1 MAEYKLSE
9 LNSIDTVRSEDLL
22 HLRVIKRSD
31 MLGDEDRKM
40 TYANFLASFKLER
53 FLQLTGG
60 DMTGNLGIV
69 KLRYGGKDL
78 LDPTGSSEVILGD
91 TAKTFRINASALRLT
106 VNDATRSATVYHT
119 LNKPS
124 PNELGMRTNTEN
136 DARYAMKE
144 TENTFLA
151 RQIININGVGLT
163 LKSIL
168 PDGGAYIEARD
179 SNNALRFTVGNLTS
193 GTDVT
198 LVNSKGAT
206 LTLGTNSVSVD
217 KNFEINGQVQP
228 NNWNNLD
235 ARFFTQTAADQRF
248 AKLNA
253 SNNFVGVNNFN
264 GKTYVI
270 ADSNALNLRAVTENA
285 ALFMRGYNSAGT
297 GTWYV
302 GQPDGTQSEIVLA
315 NQMTNVNLKI
325 ATEFSFNKA
334 INVTGQV
341 KPSDFANFD
350 TRYVPSSL
358 TNVLARTNAAN
369 VFTSPQTIVATGGAL
384 TVQSETANSSLY
396 FVGANADGNRRWFIG
411 NGETTKPNS
420 LFLYNYSSGGVQLE
434 IADTFMFNRS
444 VLVTGQVQP
453 TDWTNFDARYFTKD
467 SSDSRY
473 LRIRS
478 TSFNVGNTEK
488 WAKIATVV
496 MPQSVS
502 TAAIE
507 VFGGSGYN
515 INSPNQAGK
524 CEIVLRT
531 SNDNPKGLNVVAW
544 TTTDNIIVSDIG
556 HVNTSGDTYD
566 IYCKV
571 GIYQN
576 STTSRVQSTSNA
588 SVQLFEV
595 PQAFDEAPQGIVKG
609 TIAKYYTS
617 MQKPTPSELGAYT
630 KAEVDQRIASAVTD
644 ATDLKKVYPV
654 GIVTFF
660 ASNVNPNT
668 AFPGTTWTYLTEGAN
683 RTIRIGSENGSDVKG
698 LGGADT
704 VALSVGHI
712 PAHTHGF
719 SGTTSWFDYGTKY
732 TDGQGAHDHD
742 RGNMEISGNFGW
754 FRSDNNSFYVADGA
768 FAMSGS
774 QGGHSWT
781 GSNFTYGAPVN
792 FYASRTWTGRTSW
805 VGAHAHGVGIGGHNH
820 TFSGDTGATGSGA
833 AFSVLNT
840 YIKLMAWVRTA

>member
-22 HLRVIKRSD
+22 HLRIIKRSD

-248 AKLNA
+248 ARLNA

-270 ADSNALNLRAVTENA
+270 ADSNALNLRAASENA

-341 KPSDFANFD
+341 KPSDFSNFD

-369 VFTSPQTIVATGGAL
+369 VFTNPQTIVTTDAAFTL
-384 TVQSETANSSLY
+384 QSGTANSPLY
-396 FVGANADGNRRWFIG
+396 IVGANADGNRRWYVG
-411 NGETTKPNS
+411 NGEGSRPNS

-444 VLVTGQVQP
+444 VSVTGQVQP
-453 TDWTNFDARYFTKD
+453 TDWTNFDTRYYTQ
-467 SSDSRY
+467 SAANSRY
-473 LRIRS
+473 MLSGVSGTGTEVGDATGIAWNAKTGLYSVTNS
-478 TSFNVGNTEK
+478 TGGSTHLVYQMYLGVGASTPSAQFKFNYKNSGIHYRTARDGFGFEEV
-488 WAKIATVV
+488 WAKI
-496 MPQSVS
+496 
-502 TAAIE
+502 
-507 VFGGSGYN
+507 Y
-515 INSPNQAGK
+515 
-524 CEIVLRT
+524 
-531 SNDNPKGLNVVAW
+531 
-544 TTTDNIIVSDIG
+544 TDQD
-556 HVNTSGDTYD
+556 
-566 IYCKV
+566 
-571 GIYQN
+571 
-576 STTSRVQSTSNA
+576 
-588 SVQLFEV
+588 
-595 PQAFDEAPQGIVKG
+595 
-609 TIAKYYTS
+609 
-617 MQKPTPSELGAYT
+617 KPTPSELGTYT

-644 ATDLKKVYPV
+644 STDLKKVYPV

-683 RTIRIGSENGSDVKG
+683 RTIRIGSANGSDVKG
-698 LGGADT
+698 LGGSDT

-712 PAHTHGF
+712 PAHTHSF

-742 RGNMEISGNFGW
+742 RGNMEISGDFGF
-754 FRSDNNSFYVADGA
+754 FRSDANSFYTASGA
-768 FAMSGS
+768 FAISGS
-774 QGGHSWT
+774 QASRGYT
-781 GSNFTYGAPVN
+781 GSQFTYGTPVN
-792 FYASRTWTGRTSW
+792 FFASRTWTGRTSW

>member
-22 HLRVIKRSD
+22 HLRIIKRSD

-248 AKLNA
+248 ARLNA

-270 ADSNALNLRAVTENA
+270 ADSNALNLRATTENA

-341 KPSDFANFD
+341 KPSDFSNFD

-369 VFTSPQTIVATGGAL
+369 VFTNPQTIVTTDAAFTL
-384 TVQSETANSSLY
+384 QSGTANSPLY
-396 FVGANADGNRRWFIG
+396 IVGANADGNRRWYVG
-411 NGETTKPNS
+411 NGEGSRPNS

-444 VLVTGQVQP
+444 VSVTGQVQP
-453 TDWTNFDARYFTKD
+453 TDWTNFDTRYYTQ
-467 SSDSRY
+467 SAANSRY
-473 LRIRS
+473 MLSGVSGTGTEVGDATGIAWNAKTGLYSVTNS
-478 TSFNVGNTEK
+478 TGGSTHLVYQMYLGVGASTPTAQFKFNYKNTGIYYRTARDGFGFEEA
-488 WAKIATVV
+488 WAKI
-496 MPQSVS
+496 
-502 TAAIE
+502 
-507 VFGGSGYN
+507 Y
-515 INSPNQAGK
+515 
-524 CEIVLRT
+524 
-531 SNDNPKGLNVVAW
+531 
-544 TTTDNIIVSDIG
+544 TDKD
-556 HVNTSGDTYD
+556 
-566 IYCKV
+566 
-571 GIYQN
+571 
-576 STTSRVQSTSNA
+576 
-588 SVQLFEV
+588 
-595 PQAFDEAPQGIVKG
+595 
-609 TIAKYYTS
+609 
-617 MQKPTPSELGAYT
+617 KPTPSELGAYT

-754 FRSDNNSFYVADGA
+754 FRSDNESFYLANGA

-774 QGGHSWT
+774 QGGHSFT

-820 TFSGDTGATGSGA
+820 TFSGNTGATGSGA

>member
-22 HLRVIKRSD
+22 HLRIIKRSD

-78 LDPTGSSEVILGD
+78 LDPTGSSDVILGD

-206 LTLGTNSVSVD
+206 LTLGTNSISVD

-248 AKLNA
+248 ARLNA

-270 ADSNALNLRAVTENA
+270 ADSNALNLRAATEDA

-302 GQPDGTQSEIVLA
+302 GQPVGTQSEIVLA

-341 KPSDFANFD
+341 KPSDFSNFD

-369 VFTSPQTIVATGGAL
+369 VFTSPQTIVTTDAAFTL
-384 TVQSETANSSLY
+384 QSGTANSPLY
-396 FVGANADGNRRWFIG
+396 IVGANADGNRRWYVG
-411 NGETTKPNS
+411 NGEGSRPNS

-434 IADTFMFNRS
+434 IAETFMFNRS
-444 VLVTGQVQP
+444 VSVSGQVQP
-453 TDWTNFDARYFTKD
+453 TDWTNFD
-467 SSDSRY
+467 SRY
-473 LRIRS
+473 YTQSAANSRYMLSGVSGTGTEVGDATGIAWNAKTGLYNVTNS
-478 TSFNVGNTEK
+478 TGGSTHLVYQMYLGVGASTPSAQFKFNYKNTGIYYRTARDGFGFEEV
-488 WAKIATVV
+488 WAKI
-496 MPQSVS
+496 
-502 TAAIE
+502 
-507 VFGGSGYN
+507 Y
-515 INSPNQAGK
+515 
-524 CEIVLRT
+524 
-531 SNDNPKGLNVVAW
+531 
-544 TTTDNIIVSDIG
+544 TDQD
-556 HVNTSGDTYD
+556 
-566 IYCKV
+566 
-571 GIYQN
+571 
-576 STTSRVQSTSNA
+576 
-588 SVQLFEV
+588 
-595 PQAFDEAPQGIVKG
+595 
-609 TIAKYYTS
+609 
-617 MQKPTPSELGAYT
+617 KPTPSELGAYT

-683 RTIRIGSENGSDVKG
+683 RTIRIGSANGSDVKG

-754 FRSDNNSFYVADGA
+754 FRSDNESFYLANGA

-781 GSNFTYGAPVN
+781 GSNFTFGAPVN

>member
-22 HLRVIKRSD
+22 HLRIIKRSD

-248 AKLNA
+248 ARLNA

-270 ADSNALNLRAVTENA
+270 ADSNALNLRAATKDA

-302 GQPDGTQSEIVLA
+302 GQPVGTQSEIVLA

-369 VFTSPQTIVATGGAL
+369 VFTNPQTIVTTDAAFTL
-384 TVQSETANSSLY
+384 QSGTANSPLY
-396 FVGANADGNRRWFIG
+396 IVGANADGNRRWYVG
-411 NGETTKPNS
+411 NGEGSRPNS

-434 IADTFMFNRS
+434 IAETFMFNRS
-444 VLVTGQVQP
+444 VSVSGQVQP
-453 TDWTNFDARYFTKD
+453 TDWTNFD
-467 SSDSRY
+467 SRY
-473 LRIRS
+473 YTQSAANSRYMLSGVSGTGTEVGDATGIAWNAKTGLYNVTNS
-478 TSFNVGNTEK
+478 TGGSTHLVYQMYLGVGASTPSAQFKFNYKNTGIYYRTARGGFGFEEV
-488 WAKIATVV
+488 WAKI
-496 MPQSVS
+496 
-502 TAAIE
+502 
-507 VFGGSGYN
+507 Y
-515 INSPNQAGK
+515 
-524 CEIVLRT
+524 
-531 SNDNPKGLNVVAW
+531 
-544 TTTDNIIVSDIG
+544 TDQD
-556 HVNTSGDTYD
+556 
-566 IYCKV
+566 
-571 GIYQN
+571 
-576 STTSRVQSTSNA
+576 
-588 SVQLFEV
+588 
-595 PQAFDEAPQGIVKG
+595 
-609 TIAKYYTS
+609 
-617 MQKPTPSELGAYT
+617 KPTPSELGAYT
-630 KAEVDQRIASAVTD
+630 KAEVDQRIASTVTD
-644 ATDLKKVYPV
+644 ATDLKKMYPV

-683 RTIRIGSENGSDVKG
+683 RTIRIGSANGSDVKG

-774 QGGHSWT
+774 QGGRSWT
-781 GSNFTYGAPVN
+781 GHNFTYGAPVN

>member
-22 HLRVIKRSD
+22 HLRIIKRSD

-163 LKSIL
+163 LKSVL

-248 AKLNA
+248 ARLNA

-270 ADSNALNLRAVTENA
+270 ADSNALNLRATTENA

-341 KPSDFANFD
+341 KPSDFSNFD

-369 VFTSPQTIVATGGAL
+369 VFTSPQTIVTTDAAFTL
-384 TVQSETANSSLY
+384 QSGTANSPLY
-396 FVGANADGNRRWFIG
+396 IVGANADGNRRWYVG
-411 NGETTKPNS
+411 NGEGSRPNS

-444 VLVTGQVQP
+444 VSVTGQVQP
-453 TDWTNFDARYFTKD
+453 TDWTNFDTRYYTQ
-467 SSDSRY
+467 SAANSRY
-473 LRIRS
+473 MLSGVSGTGTEVGDATGIAWNAKTGLYSVTNS
-478 TSFNVGNTEK
+478 TGGSTHLVYQMYLGVGASTPTAQFKFNYKNTGIYYRTARDGFGFEEA
-488 WAKIATVV
+488 WAKI
-496 MPQSVS
+496 
-502 TAAIE
+502 
-507 VFGGSGYN
+507 Y
-515 INSPNQAGK
+515 
-524 CEIVLRT
+524 
-531 SNDNPKGLNVVAW
+531 
-544 TTTDNIIVSDIG
+544 TDKD
-556 HVNTSGDTYD
+556 
-566 IYCKV
+566 
-571 GIYQN
+571 
-576 STTSRVQSTSNA
+576 
-588 SVQLFEV
+588 
-595 PQAFDEAPQGIVKG
+595 
-609 TIAKYYTS
+609 
-617 MQKPTPSELGAYT
+617 KPTPSELGAYT

-754 FRSDNNSFYVADGA
+754 FRSDNESFYLANGA

-774 QGGHSWT
+774 QGGHSFT

-820 TFSGDTGATGSGA
+820 TFSGNTGATGSGA

>member
-22 HLRVIKRSD
+22 HLRIIKRSD

-248 AKLNA
+248 ARLNA

-270 ADSNALNLRAVTENA
+270 ADSNALNLRAATENA

-297 GTWYV
+297 GAWYV

-369 VFTSPQTIVATGGAL
+369 VFTNPQTIVTTDAAFTL
-384 TVQSETANSSLY
+384 QSGTANSPLY
-396 FVGANADGNRRWFIG
+396 IVGANADGNRRWYVG
-411 NGETTKPNS
+411 NGEGSRPNS

-444 VLVTGQVQP
+444 VSVTGQVQP
-453 TDWTNFDARYFTKD
+453 TDWSNF
-467 SSDSRY
+467 DSRY
-473 LRIRS
+473 YTQSAANSRYMLS
-478 TSFNVGNTEK
+478 GVSGTGTEVGDETGVAWNAKTGLYNVTS
-488 WAKIATVV
+488 
-496 MPQSVS
+496 SS
-502 TAAIE
+502 
-507 VFGGSGYN
+507 GGSTHLVYQMYLG
-515 INSPNQAGK
+515 IGASTPSAQ
-524 CEIVLRT
+524 LRFEYK
-531 SNDNPKGLNVVAW
+531 NG
-544 TTTDNIIVSDIG
+544 
-556 HVNTSGDTYD
+556 
-566 IYCKV
+566 
-571 GIYQN
+571 GIYYRTARD
-576 STTSRVQSTSNA
+576 SFG
-588 SVQLFEV
+588 FEE
-595 PQAFDEAPQGIVKG
+595 FWSKI
-609 TIAKYYTS
+609 YTDKA
-617 MQKPTPSELGAYT
+617 KPTPSELGAYT

-644 ATDLKKVYPV
+644 STDLKKVYPV

-683 RTIRIGSENGSDVKG
+683 RTIRIGSANGSDVKG

-712 PAHTHGF
+712 PAHTHSF
-719 SGTTSWFDYGTKY
+719 SGTTTTFDYGTKY
-732 TDGQGAHDHD
+732 TDAQGAHDHD
-742 RGNMEISGNFGW
+742 RGNMEISGDFGF
-754 FRSDNNSFYVADGA
+754 FRSDANSFYTASGA
-768 FAMSGS
+768 FAISGS
-774 QGGHSWT
+774 QASRGYT
-781 GSNFTYGAPVN
+781 GSQFTYGTPVN

-805 VGAHAHGVGIGGHNH
+805 VGAHGHGVALVLTTTH
-820 TFSGDTGATGSGA
+820 
-833 AFSVLNT
+833 SVVTLVQLVLVQHSVFLTLTLN
-840 YIKLMAWVRTA
+840 

>member
-22 HLRVIKRSD
+22 HLRIIKRSD

-248 AKLNA
+248 ARLNA

-270 ADSNALNLRAVTENA
+270 ADSNALNLRAASENA

-297 GTWYV
+297 GAWYV

-334 INVTGQV
+334 INVSGQV

-369 VFTSPQTIVATGGAL
+369 VFTNPQTIVTTDAAFTL
-384 TVQSETANSSLY
+384 QSGTANSSLY
-396 FVGANADGNRRWFIG
+396 IVGANADGNRRWYIG
-411 NGETTKPNS
+411 NGEGSRPNS

-444 VLVTGQVQP
+444 VSVTGQVQP
-453 TDWTNFDARYFTKD
+453 TDWSNF
-467 SSDSRY
+467 DSRY
-473 LRIRS
+473 YTQSAANSRYMLSGVSGTGTEVGDATGIAWNSKTGLYSVTNS
-478 TSFNVGNTEK
+478 TGGSTHLVYQMHLGVGTSTPTAQFKFNYKNTGIYYRTARDGFGFEEV
-488 WAKIATVV
+488 WAKI
-496 MPQSVS
+496 
-502 TAAIE
+502 
-507 VFGGSGYN
+507 Y
-515 INSPNQAGK
+515 
-524 CEIVLRT
+524 
-531 SNDNPKGLNVVAW
+531 
-544 TTTDNIIVSDIG
+544 TDQD
-556 HVNTSGDTYD
+556 
-566 IYCKV
+566 
-571 GIYQN
+571 
-576 STTSRVQSTSNA
+576 
-588 SVQLFEV
+588 
-595 PQAFDEAPQGIVKG
+595 
-609 TIAKYYTS
+609 
-617 MQKPTPSELGAYT
+617 KPTPSELGAYT

-644 ATDLKKVYPV
+644 STDLKKVYPV

-683 RTIRIGSENGSDVKG
+683 RTIRIGSANGSDVKG
-698 LGGADT
+698 LGGSDT

-712 PAHTHGF
+712 PAHTHSF
-719 SGTTSWFDYGTKY
+719 SGTTSTFDYGTKY
-732 TDGQGAHDHD
+732 TDAQGAHDHD
-742 RGNMEISGNFGW
+742 RGNMEISGDFGF
-754 FRSDNNSFYVADGA
+754 FRSDANSFYTASGA
-768 FAMSGS
+768 FAISGS
-774 QGGHSWT
+774 QASRGYT
-781 GSNFTYGAPVN
+781 GSQFTYGTPVN

-805 VGAHAHGVGIGGHNH
+805 VGAHGHGVGIGAHNH
-820 TFSGDTGATGSGA
+820 TFSGNTGATGSGA
-833 AFSVLNT
+833 AFSVQNT

>member
-22 HLRVIKRSD
+22 HLRIIKRSD

-248 AKLNA
+248 ARLNA

-270 ADSNALNLRAVTENA
+270 ADSNALNLRAASENA
-285 ALFMRGYNSAGT
+285 ALFMRCYNSAGT
-297 GTWYV
+297 GAWYV

-369 VFTSPQTIVATGGAL
+369 VFTNPQTIVTTDAAFTL
-384 TVQSETANSSLY
+384 QSGTANSPLY
-396 FVGANADGNRRWFIG
+396 IVGANADGNRRWYVG
-411 NGETTKPNS
+411 NGEGSRPNS

-444 VLVTGQVQP
+444 VSVTGQVQP
-453 TDWTNFDARYFTKD
+453 TDWSNF
-467 SSDSRY
+467 DSRY
-473 LRIRS
+473 YTQSAANSRYMLSGVSGTGTEVGDATGIAWNSKTGLYSVTNS
-478 TSFNVGNTEK
+478 TGGSTHLVYQMYLGVGASTPTAQFKFNYKNTGIYYRTARDGFGFEEV
-488 WAKIATVV
+488 WAKI
-496 MPQSVS
+496 
-502 TAAIE
+502 
-507 VFGGSGYN
+507 Y
-515 INSPNQAGK
+515 
-524 CEIVLRT
+524 
-531 SNDNPKGLNVVAW
+531 
-544 TTTDNIIVSDIG
+544 TDQD
-556 HVNTSGDTYD
+556 
-566 IYCKV
+566 
-571 GIYQN
+571 
-576 STTSRVQSTSNA
+576 
-588 SVQLFEV
+588 
-595 PQAFDEAPQGIVKG
+595 
-609 TIAKYYTS
+609 
-617 MQKPTPSELGAYT
+617 KPTPSELGAYT

>member
-22 HLRVIKRSD
+22 HLRIIKRSD

-248 AKLNA
+248 ARLNA

-270 ADSNALNLRAVTENA
+270 ADSNALNLRAATEDA

-302 GQPDGTQSEIVLA
+302 GQPVGTRSEVVLA

-369 VFTSPQTIVATGGAL
+369 VFTSPQTIVTTDSAFTL
-384 TVQSETANSSLY
+384 QSGTANSSLY
-396 FVGANADGNRRWFIG
+396 IVGANADGNRRWYIG
-411 NGETTKPNS
+411 NGEGSRPNS
-420 LFLYNYSSGGVQLE
+420 LLLYNYSSGGVQLE
-434 IADTFMFNRS
+434 IAETFMFNRS
-444 VLVTGQVQP
+444 VSVSGQVQP
-453 TDWTNFDARYFTKD
+453 TDWTNFD
-467 SSDSRY
+467 SRY
-473 LRIRS
+473 YTQSAANSRYMLSGVSGTGTEVGDATGIAWNAKTGLYNVTNS
-478 TSFNVGNTEK
+478 TGGSTHLVYQMHLGVGASTPTAQFKFNYKNTGIYYRTARDGFGFEEV
-488 WAKIATVV
+488 WAKI
-496 MPQSVS
+496 
-502 TAAIE
+502 
-507 VFGGSGYN
+507 Y
-515 INSPNQAGK
+515 
-524 CEIVLRT
+524 
-531 SNDNPKGLNVVAW
+531 
-544 TTTDNIIVSDIG
+544 TDQD
-556 HVNTSGDTYD
+556 
-566 IYCKV
+566 
-571 GIYQN
+571 
-576 STTSRVQSTSNA
+576 
-588 SVQLFEV
+588 
-595 PQAFDEAPQGIVKG
+595 
-609 TIAKYYTS
+609 
-617 MQKPTPSELGAYT
+617 KPTPSELGAYT

-683 RTIRIGSENGSDVKG
+683 RTIRIGSANGSDVKG

-732 TDGQGAHDHD
+732 TDGQGAHDHN

-781 GSNFTYGAPVN
+781 GSKFTYGAPVN

-820 TFSGDTGATGSGA
+820 TFSGNTGATGSGA

-840 YIKLMAWVRTA
+840 YIKLMAWVRTE

>member
-22 HLRVIKRSD
+22 HLRIIKRSD

-53 FLQLTGG
+53 FLKLTGG
-60 DMTGNLGIV
+60 DMTGNLGII

-248 AKLNA
+248 ARLNA

-270 ADSNALNLRAVTENA
+270 ADSNALNLRAATENA
-285 ALFMRGYNSAGT
+285 ALFMRGYNSAGE

-302 GQPDGTQSEIVLA
+302 GQPSGTQSEIVLA

-358 TNVLARTNAAN
+358 TSVLARTNAAN
-369 VFTSPQTIVATGGAL
+369 VFTSPQTIVTTDAAFTLQSG
-384 TVQSETANSSLY
+384 TVNSSLY
-396 FVGANADGNRRWFIG
+396 IVGANEDGNRRWYVG
-411 NGETTKPNS
+411 NGEGSRPNS

-444 VLVTGQVQP
+444 VSVTGQVQP
-453 TDWTNFDARYFTKD
+453 TDWTNFDTRYYTQ
-467 SSDSRY
+467 SAANSRY
-473 LRIRS
+473 MLSGVSGTGTEVGDATGIAWNAKTGLYSVTNSSGGS
-478 TSFNVGNTEK
+478 THLVYQMYLGVGASTPSAQFKFNYKNTGIYYRTARDGFGFEEV
-488 WAKIATVV
+488 WAKI
-496 MPQSVS
+496 
-502 TAAIE
+502 
-507 VFGGSGYN
+507 Y
-515 INSPNQAGK
+515 
-524 CEIVLRT
+524 
-531 SNDNPKGLNVVAW
+531 
-544 TTTDNIIVSDIG
+544 TDQD
-556 HVNTSGDTYD
+556 
-566 IYCKV
+566 
-571 GIYQN
+571 
-576 STTSRVQSTSNA
+576 
-588 SVQLFEV
+588 
-595 PQAFDEAPQGIVKG
+595 
-609 TIAKYYTS
+609 
-617 MQKPTPSELGAYT
+617 KPTPSELGAYT

-644 ATDLKKVYPV
+644 ATDLNKVYPV

-732 TDGQGAHDHD
+732 TDGQGAHNHD

-754 FRSDNNSFYVADGA
+754 FRSDINSFYVADGA

>member
-9 LNSIDTVRSEDLL
+9 LKSIDTVRSEDLL
-22 HLRVIKRSD
+22 HLRIIKRSD

-248 AKLNA
+248 ARLNA

-270 ADSNALNLRAVTENA
+270 ADSNALNLRAATEDA

-302 GQPDGTQSEIVLA
+302 GQPVGIQSEVVLA

-369 VFTSPQTIVATGGAL
+369 VFTSPQTIVTTDSAFTL
-384 TVQSETANSSLY
+384 QSGTANSSLY
-396 FVGANADGNRRWFIG
+396 IVGANADGNRRWYIG
-411 NGETTKPNS
+411 NGEGSRPNS
-420 LFLYNYSSGGVQLE
+420 LLLYNYSSGGVQLE
-434 IADTFMFNRS
+434 IAETFMFNRS
-444 VLVTGQVQP
+444 VSVSGQVQP
-453 TDWTNFDARYFTKD
+453 TDWTNFD
-467 SSDSRY
+467 SRY
-473 LRIRS
+473 YTQSAANSIYMLSGVSGTGTEVGDATGIAWNAKTGLYNVTNS
-478 TSFNVGNTEK
+478 TGGSTHLVYQMHLGFSASTPTAQFKFNYKNTGIYYRTARNGFGFEEV
-488 WAKIATVV
+488 WAKI
-496 MPQSVS
+496 
-502 TAAIE
+502 
-507 VFGGSGYN
+507 Y
-515 INSPNQAGK
+515 
-524 CEIVLRT
+524 
-531 SNDNPKGLNVVAW
+531 
-544 TTTDNIIVSDIG
+544 TDQD
-556 HVNTSGDTYD
+556 
-566 IYCKV
+566 
-571 GIYQN
+571 
-576 STTSRVQSTSNA
+576 
-588 SVQLFEV
+588 
-595 PQAFDEAPQGIVKG
+595 
-609 TIAKYYTS
+609 
-617 MQKPTPSELGAYT
+617 KPTPSELGAYT

-704 VALSVGHI
+704 VALSIGHI

-754 FRSDNNSFYVADGA
+754 FRSDSRLYYVADGA
-768 FAMSGS
+768 FAMSDS
-774 QGGHSWT
+774 QSGHSWT
-781 GSNFTYGAPVN
+781 GNNYTYGAPVN

-820 TFSGDTGATGSGA
+820 TFSGNTGATGSGA

>member
-22 HLRVIKRSD
+22 HLRIIKRSD

-444 VLVTGQVQP
+444 VSVTGQVQP
-453 TDWTNFDARYFTKD
+453 TDWTNFDTRYYTQ
-467 SSDSRY
+467 SAANSRY
-473 LRIRS
+473 MLSGVSGTGTEVGDATGIAWNAKTGLYSVTNS
-478 TSFNVGNTEK
+478 TGGSTHLVYQMYLGVGASTPTAQFKFNYKNTGIYYRTARDGFGFEEV
-488 WAKIATVV
+488 WAKI
-496 MPQSVS
+496 
-502 TAAIE
+502 
-507 VFGGSGYN
+507 Y
-515 INSPNQAGK
+515 
-524 CEIVLRT
+524 
-531 SNDNPKGLNVVAW
+531 
-544 TTTDNIIVSDIG
+544 TDQD
-556 HVNTSGDTYD
+556 
-566 IYCKV
+566 
-571 GIYQN
+571 
-576 STTSRVQSTSNA
+576 
-588 SVQLFEV
+588 
-595 PQAFDEAPQGIVKG
+595 
-609 TIAKYYTS
+609 
-617 MQKPTPSELGAYT
+617 KPTPSELGAYT

-683 RTIRIGSENGSDVKG
+683 RTIRIGSANGSDVKG
-698 LGGADT
+698 LGGSDT

-712 PAHTHGF
+712 PAHTHSF

-754 FRSDNNSFYVADGA
+754 FRSDNESFYLANGA

-774 QGGHSWT
+774 QGGHSFT

-820 TFSGDTGATGSGA
+820 TFSGNTGATGSGA

>member
-22 HLRVIKRSD
+22 HLRIIKRSD

-248 AKLNA
+248 ARLNA

-270 ADSNALNLRAVTENA
+270 ADSNALNLRAATENA

-341 KPSDFANFD
+341 KPSDFSNFD

-369 VFTSPQTIVATGGAL
+369 VFTNPQTIVTTDAAFTL
-384 TVQSETANSSLY
+384 QSGTSNSPLY
-396 FVGANADGNRRWFIG
+396 IVGANEDGNRRWYVG
-411 NGETTKPNS
+411 NGEGSRPNS
-420 LFLYNYSSGGVQLE
+420 LFLYNYSSGGAQLE

-444 VLVTGQVQP
+444 VSVTGQVQP
-453 TDWTNFDARYFTKD
+453 TDWSNF
-467 SSDSRY
+467 DSRY
-473 LRIRS
+473 YTQSAANSRYMLSGVSGTGTEVGDATGIAWNAKTGLYSVTNS
-478 TSFNVGNTEK
+478 TGGSTHLVYQMYLGVGASTPTAQFKFNYKNTGIYYRTARDGFGFEEA
-488 WAKIATVV
+488 WAKI
-496 MPQSVS
+496 
-502 TAAIE
+502 
-507 VFGGSGYN
+507 Y
-515 INSPNQAGK
+515 
-524 CEIVLRT
+524 
-531 SNDNPKGLNVVAW
+531 
-544 TTTDNIIVSDIG
+544 TDQD
-556 HVNTSGDTYD
+556 
-566 IYCKV
+566 
-571 GIYQN
+571 
-576 STTSRVQSTSNA
+576 
-588 SVQLFEV
+588 
-595 PQAFDEAPQGIVKG
+595 
-609 TIAKYYTS
+609 
-617 MQKPTPSELGAYT
+617 KPTPSELGTYT

-644 ATDLKKVYPV
+644 STDLKKVYPV

-683 RTIRIGSENGSDVKG
+683 RTIRIGSANGSDVKG

-704 VALSVGHI
+704 VALSIGHI

-719 SGTTSWFDYGTKY
+719 SGTTSWFNYGTKY

-742 RGNMEISGNFGW
+742 RGSMEISGTFGW
-754 FRSDNNSFYVADGA
+754 FRSDNKSFYLANGA
-768 FAMSGS
+768 FVMGGS
-774 QGGHSWT
+774 QGGHSFT
-781 GSNFTYGAPVN
+781 GSNFTYGAPVD
-792 FYASRTWTGRTSW
+792 FHASRTWTGRTSW

>member
-22 HLRVIKRSD
+22 HLRIIKRSD

-248 AKLNA
+248 ARLNA

-270 ADSNALNLRAVTENA
+270 ADSNALNLRAATEDA

-302 GQPDGTQSEIVLA
+302 GQPVGTQSEVVLA

-369 VFTSPQTIVATGGAL
+369 VFTSPQTIVTTDSAFTL
-384 TVQSETANSSLY
+384 QSGTANSSLY
-396 FVGANADGNRRWFIG
+396 IVGANADGNRRWYIG
-411 NGETTKPNS
+411 NGEGSRPNS
-420 LFLYNYSSGGVQLE
+420 LLLYNYSSGGVQLE

-444 VLVTGQVQP
+444 VSVSGQVQP
-453 TDWTNFDARYFTKD
+453 TDWTNFD
-467 SSDSRY
+467 SRY
-473 LRIRS
+473 YTQSAANSRYMLSGVSGTGTEVGDATGIAWNAKTGLYNVTNS
-478 TSFNVGNTEK
+478 TGGSTHLVYQMYLGVGASTPSAQFKFNYKNTGIYYRTARDGFGFEEV
-488 WAKIATVV
+488 WAKI
-496 MPQSVS
+496 
-502 TAAIE
+502 
-507 VFGGSGYN
+507 Y
-515 INSPNQAGK
+515 
-524 CEIVLRT
+524 
-531 SNDNPKGLNVVAW
+531 
-544 TTTDNIIVSDIG
+544 TDQD
-556 HVNTSGDTYD
+556 
-566 IYCKV
+566 
-571 GIYQN
+571 
-576 STTSRVQSTSNA
+576 
-588 SVQLFEV
+588 
-595 PQAFDEAPQGIVKG
+595 
-609 TIAKYYTS
+609 
-617 MQKPTPSELGAYT
+617 KPTPSELGAYT

-683 RTIRIGSENGSDVKG
+683 RTIRIGSANGSDVKG

-754 FRSDNNSFYVADGA
+754 FRSDNDSFYVADGA

-820 TFSGDTGATGSGA
+820 TFSGNTGATGSGA

>member
-396 FVGANADGNRRWFIG
+396 FVGANEDGNRRWYVG
-411 NGETTKPNS
+411 NGEGSRPNS

-444 VLVTGQVQP
+444 VSVTGQVQP
-453 TDWTNFDARYFTKD
+453 TDWTNFDTRYYTQ
-467 SSDSRY
+467 SAANSRY
-473 LRIRS
+473 MLSGVSGTGTEVGDATGIAWNAKTGLYSVTNSSGES
-478 TSFNVGNTEK
+478 THLVYQMYLGVGASTPSAQFKFNYKNTGIYYRTARDGFGFEEV
-488 WAKIATVV
+488 WAKI
-496 MPQSVS
+496 
-502 TAAIE
+502 
-507 VFGGSGYN
+507 Y
-515 INSPNQAGK
+515 
-524 CEIVLRT
+524 
-531 SNDNPKGLNVVAW
+531 
-544 TTTDNIIVSDIG
+544 TDQD
-556 HVNTSGDTYD
+556 
-566 IYCKV
+566 
-571 GIYQN
+571 
-576 STTSRVQSTSNA
+576 
-588 SVQLFEV
+588 
-595 PQAFDEAPQGIVKG
+595 
-609 TIAKYYTS
+609 
-617 MQKPTPSELGAYT
+617 KPTPSELGAYT

-712 PAHTHGF
+712 PAHTHSF

>member
-22 HLRVIKRSD
+22 HLRIIKRSD

-163 LKSIL
+163 LKSVL

-248 AKLNA
+248 ARLNA
-253 SNNFVGVNNFN
+253 SNHFVGVNNFN

-270 ADSNALNLRAVTENA
+270 ADSNALNLRATTENA

-341 KPSDFANFD
+341 KPSDFSNFD

-369 VFTSPQTIVATGGAL
+369 VFTNPQTIVTTDAAFTL
-384 TVQSETANSSLY
+384 QSGTANSPLY
-396 FVGANADGNRRWFIG
+396 IVGANADGNRRWYVG
-411 NGETTKPNS
+411 NGEGSRPNS

-453 TDWTNFDARYFTKD
+453 TDWTNFDTRYYTQ
-467 SSDSRY
+467 SAANSRY
-473 LRIRS
+473 MLSGVSGTGTEVGDATGIAWNAKTGLYSVTNS
-478 TSFNVGNTEK
+478 TGGSTHLVYQMYLGVGASTPTAQFKFNYKNTGIYYRTARDEFGFEEA
-488 WAKIATVV
+488 WAKI
-496 MPQSVS
+496 
-502 TAAIE
+502 
-507 VFGGSGYN
+507 Y
-515 INSPNQAGK
+515 
-524 CEIVLRT
+524 
-531 SNDNPKGLNVVAW
+531 
-544 TTTDNIIVSDIG
+544 TDKD
-556 HVNTSGDTYD
+556 
-566 IYCKV
+566 
-571 GIYQN
+571 
-576 STTSRVQSTSNA
+576 
-588 SVQLFEV
+588 
-595 PQAFDEAPQGIVKG
+595 
-609 TIAKYYTS
+609 
-617 MQKPTPSELGAYT
+617 KPTPSELGAYT

-820 TFSGDTGATGSGA
+820 TFSGNTGATGSGA

>member
-22 HLRVIKRSD
+22 HLRIIKRSD

-248 AKLNA
+248 ARLNA

-270 ADSNALNLRAVTENA
+270 ADSNALNLRAATEDA

-302 GQPDGTQSEIVLA
+302 GQPVGTQSEIVLA

-341 KPSDFANFD
+341 KPSDFSNFD

-369 VFTSPQTIVATGGAL
+369 VFTSPQTIVTTDAAFTL
-384 TVQSETANSSLY
+384 QSGTANSPLY
-396 FVGANADGNRRWFIG
+396 IVGANADGNRRWYVG
-411 NGETTKPNS
+411 NGEGSRPNS

-434 IADTFMFNRS
+434 IAETFMFNRS
-444 VLVTGQVQP
+444 VSVSGQVQP
-453 TDWTNFDARYFTKD
+453 TDWTNFD
-467 SSDSRY
+467 SRY
-473 LRIRS
+473 YTQSAANSRYMLSGVSGTGTEVGDATGIAWNAKTGLYSVTNS
-478 TSFNVGNTEK
+478 TGGSTHLVYQMYLGVGASTPTAQFKFNYKNTGIYYRTARDGFGFEEV
-488 WAKIATVV
+488 WAKI
-496 MPQSVS
+496 
-502 TAAIE
+502 
-507 VFGGSGYN
+507 Y
-515 INSPNQAGK
+515 
-524 CEIVLRT
+524 
-531 SNDNPKGLNVVAW
+531 
-544 TTTDNIIVSDIG
+544 TDQD
-556 HVNTSGDTYD
+556 
-566 IYCKV
+566 
-571 GIYQN
+571 
-576 STTSRVQSTSNA
+576 
-588 SVQLFEV
+588 
-595 PQAFDEAPQGIVKG
+595 
-609 TIAKYYTS
+609 
-617 MQKPTPSELGAYT
+617 KPTPSELGAYT

-683 RTIRIGSENGSDVKG
+683 RTIRIGSANGSDVKG

>member
-22 HLRVIKRSD
+22 HLRIIKRSD

-248 AKLNA
+248 ARLNA

-270 ADSNALNLRAVTENA
+270 ADSNALNLRAATENA

-341 KPSDFANFD
+341 KPSDFSNFD

-369 VFTSPQTIVATGGAL
+369 VFTSPQTIVTTDAAFTL
-384 TVQSETANSSLY
+384 QSGTANSPLY
-396 FVGANADGNRRWFIG
+396 IVGSNEDGNRRWYVG
-411 NGETTKPNS
+411 NGEGSRPNS
-420 LFLYNYSSGGVQLE
+420 LFLYNYSSGGAQLE

-444 VLVTGQVQP
+444 VSVTGQVQP
-453 TDWTNFDARYFTKD
+453 TDWSNF
-467 SSDSRY
+467 DSRY
-473 LRIRS
+473 YTQSAANSRYMLSGVSGTGTEVGDATGIAWNAKTGLYSVTNS
-478 TSFNVGNTEK
+478 TGGSTHLVYQMYLGVGASTPTAQFKFNYKNTGIYYRTARDGFGFEEV
-488 WAKIATVV
+488 WAKI
-496 MPQSVS
+496 
-502 TAAIE
+502 
-507 VFGGSGYN
+507 Y
-515 INSPNQAGK
+515 
-524 CEIVLRT
+524 
-531 SNDNPKGLNVVAW
+531 
-544 TTTDNIIVSDIG
+544 TDQD
-556 HVNTSGDTYD
+556 
-566 IYCKV
+566 
-571 GIYQN
+571 
-576 STTSRVQSTSNA
+576 
-588 SVQLFEV
+588 
-595 PQAFDEAPQGIVKG
+595 
-609 TIAKYYTS
+609 
-617 MQKPTPSELGAYT
+617 KPTPSELGAYT

-683 RTIRIGSENGSDVKG
+683 RTIRIGSANGSDVKG

>member
-22 HLRVIKRSD
+22 HLRIIKRSD

-91 TAKTFRINASALRLT
+91 TAKTFIINASALRLT

-248 AKLNA
+248 ARLNA

-270 ADSNALNLRAVTENA
+270 ADSNALNLRAATENA

-341 KPSDFANFD
+341 KPSDFSNFD

-369 VFTSPQTIVATGGAL
+369 VFTSPQTIVTTDAAFTL
-384 TVQSETANSSLY
+384 QSGTANSPLY
-396 FVGANADGNRRWFIG
+396 IVGANEDGNRRWYVG
-411 NGETTKPNS
+411 NGEGSRPNS

-453 TDWTNFDARYFTKD
+453 TDWSNFDTRYYTQ
-467 SSDSRY
+467 SAANSRY
-473 LRIRS
+473 MLSGVSGTGTEVGDATGIAWNSKTGLYSVTNS
-478 TSFNVGNTEK
+478 TGGSTHLVYQMYLGVGASTPTAQFKFNYKNTGIYYRTARDGFGFEEV
-488 WAKIATVV
+488 WAKI
-496 MPQSVS
+496 
-502 TAAIE
+502 
-507 VFGGSGYN
+507 Y
-515 INSPNQAGK
+515 
-524 CEIVLRT
+524 
-531 SNDNPKGLNVVAW
+531 
-544 TTTDNIIVSDIG
+544 TDQD
-556 HVNTSGDTYD
+556 
-566 IYCKV
+566 
-571 GIYQN
+571 
-576 STTSRVQSTSNA
+576 
-588 SVQLFEV
+588 
-595 PQAFDEAPQGIVKG
+595 
-609 TIAKYYTS
+609 
-617 MQKPTPSELGAYT
+617 KPTPSELGAYT
-630 KAEVDQRIASAVTD
+630 KAEVDQRITSAVTD
-644 ATDLKKVYPV
+644 STDLKKVYPV

-683 RTIRIGSENGSDVKG
+683 RTIRIGSANGSDVKG
-698 LGGADT
+698 LGGSDT

-712 PAHTHGF
+712 PAHTHSF

>member
-22 HLRVIKRSD
+22 HLRIIKRSD
-31 MLGDEDRKM
+31 MLGDEDHKM

-248 AKLNA
+248 ARLNA

-270 ADSNALNLRAVTENA
+270 ADSNALNLRAASENA

-297 GTWYV
+297 GAWYV

-369 VFTSPQTIVATGGAL
+369 VFTNPQTIVTTDAAFTL
-384 TVQSETANSSLY
+384 QSGTANSSLY
-396 FVGANADGNRRWFIG
+396 IVGANADGNRRWYIG
-411 NGETTKPNS
+411 NGEGSRPNS

-444 VLVTGQVQP
+444 VSVTGQVQP
-453 TDWTNFDARYFTKD
+453 TDWTNFD
-467 SSDSRY
+467 SRY
-473 LRIRS
+473 YTQSAANSRYMLSGVSGTGTEVGDATGIAWNAKTGLYSVTNS
-478 TSFNVGNTEK
+478 TGGSTHLVYQMHLGVGTSTPTAQFKFNYKNTGIYYRTARDGFGFEEV
-488 WAKIATVV
+488 WAKI
-496 MPQSVS
+496 
-502 TAAIE
+502 
-507 VFGGSGYN
+507 Y
-515 INSPNQAGK
+515 
-524 CEIVLRT
+524 
-531 SNDNPKGLNVVAW
+531 
-544 TTTDNIIVSDIG
+544 TDQD
-556 HVNTSGDTYD
+556 
-566 IYCKV
+566 
-571 GIYQN
+571 
-576 STTSRVQSTSNA
+576 
-588 SVQLFEV
+588 
-595 PQAFDEAPQGIVKG
+595 
-609 TIAKYYTS
+609 
-617 MQKPTPSELGAYT
+617 KPTPSELGAYT

-644 ATDLKKVYPV
+644 STDLKKVYPV

-683 RTIRIGSENGSDVKG
+683 RTIRIGSANGSDVKG

-742 RGNMEISGNFGW
+742 RGNMEISGDFGF
-754 FRSDNNSFYVADGA
+754 FRSDANSFYTASGA
-768 FAMSGS
+768 FAISGS
-774 QGGHSWT
+774 QASRGYT
-781 GSNFTYGAPVN
+781 GSQFTYGTPVN
-792 FYASRTWTGRTSW
+792 FFASRTWTGRTSW

-820 TFSGDTGATGSGA
+820 TFSGNTGATGSGA

-840 YIKLMAWVRTA
+840 YIKLMAWVRTE

>member
-22 HLRVIKRSD
+22 HLRIIKRSD

-217 KNFEINGQVQP
+217 KNLEINGQVQP

-264 GKTYVI
+264 GKTYVV

-297 GTWYV
+297 GAWYV

-369 VFTSPQTIVATGGAL
+369 VFTNPQTIVTTDAAFTL
-384 TVQSETANSSLY
+384 QSGTANSPLY
-396 FVGANADGNRRWFIG
+396 IVGANADGNRRWYVG
-411 NGETTKPNS
+411 NGEGSRPNS

-444 VLVTGQVQP
+444 VSVTGQVQP
-453 TDWTNFDARYFTKD
+453 TDWSNF
-467 SSDSRY
+467 DSRY
-473 LRIRS
+473 YTQSAANSRYMLSGVSGTGTEVGDATGIAWNSKTGLYSVTNS
-478 TSFNVGNTEK
+478 TGGSTHLVYQMYLGVGASTPTAQFKFNYKNTGIYYRTARDGFGFEEA
-488 WAKIATVV
+488 WAKI
-496 MPQSVS
+496 
-502 TAAIE
+502 
-507 VFGGSGYN
+507 Y
-515 INSPNQAGK
+515 
-524 CEIVLRT
+524 
-531 SNDNPKGLNVVAW
+531 
-544 TTTDNIIVSDIG
+544 TDKD
-556 HVNTSGDTYD
+556 
-566 IYCKV
+566 
-571 GIYQN
+571 
-576 STTSRVQSTSNA
+576 
-588 SVQLFEV
+588 
-595 PQAFDEAPQGIVKG
+595 
-609 TIAKYYTS
+609 
-617 MQKPTPSELGAYT
+617 KPTPSELGAYT

-712 PAHTHGF
+712 PAHTHSF

-732 TDGQGAHDHD
+732 TDVNGAHDHD

-754 FRSDNNSFYVADGA
+754 FRSDNESFYLADGA

-774 QGGHSWT
+774 QGGHSFT

-805 VGAHAHGVGIGGHNH
+805 VGAHGHGVGIGGHNH
-820 TFSGDTGATGSGA
+820 TFSGNTGATGSGA

>member
-22 HLRVIKRSD
+22 HLRIIKRSD

-248 AKLNA
+248 ARLNA

-270 ADSNALNLRAVTENA
+270 ADSNALNLRAASENA

-297 GTWYV
+297 GAWYV

-369 VFTSPQTIVATGGAL
+369 VFTNPQTIVTTDAAFTL
-384 TVQSETANSSLY
+384 QSGTANSSLY
-396 FVGANADGNRRWFIG
+396 IVGANADGNRRWYVG
-411 NGETTKPNS
+411 NGEGSRPNS

-444 VLVTGQVQP
+444 VSVSGQVQP
-453 TDWTNFDARYFTKD
+453 TDWTNFD
-467 SSDSRY
+467 SRY
-473 LRIRS
+473 YTQSAANSRYMLSGVSGTGTEVGDATGIAWNAKTGLYNVTNS
-478 TSFNVGNTEK
+478 TGGSTHLVYQMYLGIGASTPSAQLKFNYKNGGIHYRTARDAFGFEEA
-488 WAKIATVV
+488 WAKI
-496 MPQSVS
+496 
-502 TAAIE
+502 
-507 VFGGSGYN
+507 Y
-515 INSPNQAGK
+515 
-524 CEIVLRT
+524 
-531 SNDNPKGLNVVAW
+531 
-544 TTTDNIIVSDIG
+544 TDQD
-556 HVNTSGDTYD
+556 
-566 IYCKV
+566 
-571 GIYQN
+571 
-576 STTSRVQSTSNA
+576 
-588 SVQLFEV
+588 
-595 PQAFDEAPQGIVKG
+595 
-609 TIAKYYTS
+609 
-617 MQKPTPSELGAYT
+617 KPTPSEIGTYT

-644 ATDLKKVYPV
+644 STDLKKVYPV

-683 RTIRIGSENGSDVKG
+683 RTIRIGSANGSDVKG

-732 TDGQGAHDHD
+732 TDAQGAHDHD
-742 RGNMEISGNFGW
+742 RGNMEISGVFGW
-754 FRSDNNSFYVADGA
+754 FRSDNAAFYTASGA
-768 FAMSGS
+768 FAMGGS
-774 QGGHSWT
+774 QASHGFT
-781 GSNFTYGAPVN
+781 GSNFTYGAPVD

>member
-1 MAEYKLSE
+1 
-9 LNSIDTVRSEDLL
+9 
-22 HLRVIKRSD
+22 

-119 LNKPS
+119 LKKPS

-206 LTLGTNSVSVD
+206 LTLGTNSVRVD

-248 AKLNA
+248 ARLNA

-270 ADSNALNLRAVTENA
+270 ADSNALNLRATTENA

-341 KPSDFANFD
+341 KPSDFSNFD

-369 VFTSPQTIVATGGAL
+369 VFTNPQTIVTTDAAFTL
-384 TVQSETANSSLY
+384 QSGTSNSPLY
-396 FVGANADGNRRWFIG
+396 IVGANADGNRRWYVG
-411 NGETTKPNS
+411 NGEGSRPNS

-444 VLVTGQVQP
+444 V
-453 TDWTNFDARYFTKD
+453 
-467 SSDSRY
+467 
-473 LRIRS
+473 
-478 TSFNVGNTEK
+478 
-488 WAKIATVV
+488 
-496 MPQSVS
+496 
-502 TAAIE
+502 
-507 VFGGSGYN
+507 
-515 INSPNQAGK
+515 
-524 CEIVLRT
+524 
-531 SNDNPKGLNVVAW
+531 
-544 TTTDNIIVSDIG
+544 
-556 HVNTSGDTYD
+556 
-566 IYCKV
+566 
-571 GIYQN
+571 
-576 STTSRVQSTSNA
+576 
-588 SVQLFEV
+588 
-595 PQAFDEAPQGIVKG
+595 
-609 TIAKYYTS
+609 
-617 MQKPTPSELGAYT
+617 
-630 KAEVDQRIASAVTD
+630 
-644 ATDLKKVYPV
+644 
-654 GIVTFF
+654 
-660 ASNVNPNT
+660 
-668 AFPGTTWTYLTEGAN
+668 
-683 RTIRIGSENGSDVKG
+683 
-698 LGGADT
+698 
-704 VALSVGHI
+704 
-712 PAHTHGF
+712 
-719 SGTTSWFDYGTKY
+719 
-732 TDGQGAHDHD
+732 
-742 RGNMEISGNFGW
+742 
-754 FRSDNNSFYVADGA
+754 
-768 FAMSGS
+768 
-774 QGGHSWT
+774 
-781 GSNFTYGAPVN
+781 
-792 FYASRTWTGRTSW
+792 
-805 VGAHAHGVGIGGHNH
+805 
-820 TFSGDTGATGSGA
+820 
-833 AFSVLNT
+833 
-840 YIKLMAWVRTA
+840 

>member
-60 DMTGNLGIV
+60 DMVGNLGIV

-136 DARYAMKE
+136 DTRYAMKE

-193 GTDVT
+193 STDVT

-253 SNNFVGVNNFN
+253 SNNFIGVNNFN

-334 INVTGQV
+334 INVAGQV
-341 KPSDFANFD
+341 KPSDFSNFD

-369 VFTSPQTIVATGGAL
+369 VFTSPQTINTDSDNPFRLQATAQDSGIYMSAHN
-384 TVQSETANSSLY
+384 ANGS
-396 FVGANADGNRRWFIG
+396 RRWWLGIG
-411 NGETTKPNS
+411 DAGQNN
-420 LFLYNYSSGGVQLE
+420 V
-434 IADTFMFNRS
+434 
-444 VLVTGQVQP
+444 VLNNDVTGKAINIGTDLDVNTHVNIVGQVRP
-453 TDWTNFDARYFTKD
+453 SDWSNF
-467 SSDSRY
+467 DSRY
-473 LRIRS
+473 YTQSASNSRYMLSGVSGTGTEVGDTTGIAWNSKTGLYSVTNS
-478 TSFNVGNTEK
+478 TGGSTHLVYQMYLGVGASTPTAQFKFNYKNTGIYYRTARDGFGFEEV
-488 WAKIATVV
+488 WAKI
-496 MPQSVS
+496 
-502 TAAIE
+502 
-507 VFGGSGYN
+507 Y
-515 INSPNQAGK
+515 
-524 CEIVLRT
+524 
-531 SNDNPKGLNVVAW
+531 
-544 TTTDNIIVSDIG
+544 TDQD
-556 HVNTSGDTYD
+556 
-566 IYCKV
+566 
-571 GIYQN
+571 
-576 STTSRVQSTSNA
+576 
-588 SVQLFEV
+588 
-595 PQAFDEAPQGIVKG
+595 
-609 TIAKYYTS
+609 
-617 MQKPTPSELGAYT
+617 KPTPSELGAYT